1 MRLPKKRPPP
11 GRAERNGMAR
21 SEKQMPERRC
31 IYTRETS
38 PRGMLV
44 RFAVSPDGEVVP
56 DLEEKLPGRGLWL
69 TARGDIIRRA
79 CAENTF
85 SKAARRN
92 VKVPADLPD
101 RLAALI
107 DSRCLDMIGLARR
120 SGAAVAG
127 FEKVRAALETGNVAL
142 RIEASDGADDGREK
156 LARRA
161 TGVETLSLWT
171 ADRLGAPFG
180 RERVVHAAI
189 LAGGLADRLSREAQ
203 RCAGIQSEG
212 ADIGTDLELQES

>member
-1 MRLPKKRPPP
+1 MTHR
-11 GRAERNGMAR
+11 
-21 SEKQMPERRC
+21 EKQMPERRC

-38 PRGMLV
+38 SREMLV
-44 RFAVSPDGEVVP
+44 RFAVSPDGIVVP

-79 CAENTF
+79 CAENAF

-92 VKVPADLPD
+92 V
-101 RLAALI
+101 
-107 DSRCLDMIGLARR
+107 
-120 SGAAVAG
+120 
-127 FEKVRAALETGNVAL
+127 
-142 RIEASDGADDGREK
+142 IEASDGADDGREK

-180 RERVVHAAI
+180 RDKVVHAAI
-189 LAGGLADRLSREAQ
+189 FAGGLADRLSREAL

-212 ADIGTDLELQES
+212 IDIDAQLELQES

>member
-1 MRLPKKRPPP
+1 
-11 GRAERNGMAR
+11 MAR

-38 PRGMLV
+38 SREMLV
-44 RFAVSPDGEVVP
+44 RFAVSPDGMVVP

-79 CAENTF
+79 CAENAF

-92 VKVPADLPD
+92 VTVPADLPD
-101 RLAALI
+101 RLAALMNG
-107 DSRCLDMIGLARR
+107 RCLDLIGLARR
-120 SGAAVAG
+120 SGVAVAG
-127 FEKVRAALETGNVAL
+127 FEKVRAALESGDVAL
-142 RIEASDGADDGREK
+142 LIEASDGADDGREK

-161 TGVETLSLWT
+161 IGVETLSLWT
-171 ADRLGAPFG
+171 ADRLGVPFG
-180 RERVVHAAI
+180 RDRVVHATI
-189 LAGGLADRLSREAQ
+189 FAGGLADRLSKEAL

-212 ADIGTDLELQES
+212 SDIGTQLELQES

>member
-1 MRLPKKRPPP
+1 
-11 GRAERNGMAR
+11 MAR
-21 SEKQMPERRC
+21 PEKQMPERRC

-44 RFAVSPDGEVVP
+44 RFSVSPDGMVVP

-69 TARGDIIRRA
+69 TARGNIIRRA
-79 CAENTF
+79 CAENVF

-92 VKVPADLPD
+92 VTVPADLPD
-101 RLAALI
+101 RLAALMN
-107 DSRCLDMIGLARR
+107 SRCLDLIGLARR

-127 FEKVRAALETGNVAL
+127 FEKVRAALDAGDVAL
-142 RIEASDGADDGREK
+142 LIEASDGADDGREK

-161 TGVETLSLWT
+161 AGVETLSLWT
-171 ADRLGAPFG
+171 ADQLGAPFG
-180 RERVVHAAI
+180 RDRAVHAAI
-189 LAGGLADRLSREAQ
+189 FAGGLADRLSREAQ

-212 ADIGTDLELQES
+212 ADIGAHLELQES